1 MEYVTFE
8 YLQSI
13 KWIIKAFVF
22 FVAIPAFCFWVSVLI
37 SFFKD
42 DKDDTEKQ
50 ASKNNDYRELYFDA
64 MQKVIEKDEKI
75 KVLQDLLRNMK
86 RD

>member
-13 KWIIKAFVF
+13 KWIIKIFLVFVC
-22 FVAIPAFCFWVSVLI
+22 VPAFFFWVGWFI
-37 SFFKD
+37 NMF
-42 DKDDTEKQ
+42 KDDTEKE

-64 MQKVIEKDEKI
+64 MQKVIQKDEKI
-75 KVLQDLLRNMK
+75 KALQDLLRNMK

>member
-22 FVAIPAFCFWVSVLI
+22 FVGIPCFFFWVGLI
-37 SFFKD
+37 TQALKKD
-42 DKDDTEKQ
+42 TKEDEV
-50 ASKNNDYRELYFDA
+50 SKNFDYRELYFDA

-75 KVLQDLLRNMK
+75 KALQELLRNTK

>member
-1 MEYVTFE
+1 MQYVTFE

-22 FVAIPAFCFWVSVLI
+22 FVSIPAFCFWVGCLI
-37 SFFKD
+37 NIFKN
-42 DKDDTEKQ
+42 DTEEEV
-50 ASKNNDYRELYFDA
+50 SKNHDYRELYFDA

-75 KVLQDLLRNMK
+75 KLLQELLKNMK

>member
-1 MEYVTFE
+1 MQYVTFE

-22 FVAIPAFCFWVSVLI
+22 FVGVPAFFFWVGCLVNM
-37 SFFKD
+37 FKN
-42 DKDDTEKQ
+42 DTEEEV
-50 ASKNNDYRELYFDA
+50 SKNHDYRELYFDA

-75 KVLQDLLRNMK
+75 KLLQELLKSMK